1 MYARNYRELVVQ
13 YLKPLWGKVTF
24 LLLFLGCTIILQI
37 VNPQLLA
44 SFINIVTT
52 TGVTSTVG
60 LIAASFVGVALLQ
73 QVFVILTTYVG
84 ERVGWSAT
92 NHLRQDLTRHLIQ
105 LDMSFYK
112 ENTPGKLIERVD
124 GDITAMANFFSQF
137 VILVVGNMILL
148 VAVLLVLTIQCW
160 QAGLALTLFTLL
172 VLVLMFRIR
181 NIGVKFW
188 KSFSAASAELYGFLE
203 ERIGGTEDIRASGAI
218 PYVMRRFYSYAHERT
233 MAGRRARLISA
244 PLWGTSFIARM
255 MGMVLAFVLIY
266 FLYRAHSISLGLAFL
281 IFYYVGMVIDPIN
294 KLTEQLDQFQKATAG
309 FARVK
314 ELFKVESRITDSA
327 GVDFGKGPCEVEFA
341 DVSFGYNEEAMVL
354 KDLSFI
360 LKPGE
365 VLGLLGRTGSGK
377 TTITRLLLRL
387 YDPAG
392 GSIRLNGHDLRDARL
407 SELRSNIGMVTQN
420 VQLFQASIRD
430 NLTFFNHDV
439 SDERILDA
447 LQSLGMLDWL
457 HRLPDGLDTKLE
469 ANGGGLSAGEAQL
482 LAFARVFMKDPAL
495 IILDEASSR
504 LDPVTEH
511 LLEQAIDRLLE
522 GRTAIVIAHRLS
534 TVQRADTIMLLE
546 QGEIREYGTRE
557 TLLGNRDSHFS
568 QLLEAAHEEVLA

>member
-1 MYARNYRELVVQ
+1 MYARNHRELVVQ

-24 LLLFLGCTIILQI
+24 LLLFLGCTIVLQI

-52 TGVTSTVG
+52 TGVTSTVV

-112 ENTPGKLIERVD
+112 EHTPGKLIERVD

-148 VAVLLVLTIQCW
+148 VAVLVVLTVQCW

-172 VLVLMFRIR
+172 VLVLMLRIR
-181 NIGVKFW
+181 NIGVTFW
-188 KSFSAASAELYGFLE
+188 RSFSAASAELYGFLE

-233 MAGRRARLISA
+233 TTGRRARLISA

-266 FLYRAHSISLGLAFL
+266 FLYRSHSISLGLAFL
-281 IFYYVGMVIDPIN
+281 IYYYVGMVIDPIN
-294 KLTEQLDQFQKATAG
+294 KLTEQLDQFQKASAG
-309 FARVK
+309 FVRVR
-314 ELFKVESRITDSA
+314 ELFKVESQINDGA
-327 GVDFGKGPCEVEFA
+327 GVTLGKGAGAVEFA

-354 KDLSFI
+354 KDLSFTI
-360 LKPGE
+360 KPGE

-387 YDPAG
+387 YDPAS
-392 GSIRLNGHDLRDARL
+392 GSISLNGYDLRDARL

-430 NLTFFNHDV
+430 NLTFFDNQV
-439 SDERILDA
+439 RDERILDA
-447 LQSLGMLDWL
+447 LQTLGMLDWL
-457 HRLPDGLDTKLE
+457 HRLPDGLDTKLG

-482 LAFARVFMKDPAL
+482 LAFARVFLKDPAL
-495 IILDEASSR
+495 VILDEASSR
-504 LDPVTEH
+504 LDPVTEN

-522 GRTAIVIAHRLS
+522 GRTAIIIAHRLS

-546 QGEIREYGTRE
+546 QGEIREYGSRE
-557 TLLGNRDSHFS
+557 TLLRNRDSRFS
-568 QLLEAAHEEVLA
+568 QLLETAHEEVLA